1 MLVEFILIIISLV
14 LSAVSLIVLR
24 ENPTINK
31 NPLKDAIQNN
41 DLELVKKLLNE
52 GTTFQASFQHPT
64 ILFFI
69 VDRSNVDMLE
79 LVVNTISVDFET
91 LDYSEETVLHKA
103 SNNNL
108 SIMEKLIEL
117 GANVNAIPCG
127 RDTVLRRMVNRGL
140 LWHTRFLLQNGAD
153 PNIRGYR
160 CSTPLSTSLGLNNSE
175 ISMLL
180 MEYGADI
187 NLIGYNPAITLAA
200 EHSNII
206 IMRRLIELGADINDK
221 NTKGN
226 NSIHIAVYNS
236 DKPLI
241 EFLYECNADFN
252 LCNYS
257 DRTPLQITVD
267 NCKPDIVQLLINCG
281 ADVNYQNSNLSAL
294 ESACKCNKKNTVK
307 VLLQSGMVY
316 KDIAR
321 KCIEIA
327 TNPIVKND
335 LINYVSSRKKSAVPI
350 N

>member
-1 MLVEFILIIISLV
+1 MLVEFIPIIISLV
-14 LSAVSLIVLR
+14 LLTVSLVVFC
-24 ENPTINK
+24 ENLIINK
-31 NPLKDAIQNN
+31 NLLKDAIQNN

-52 GTTFQASFQHPT
+52 GTTFQASSQYPT

-91 LDYSEETVLHKA
+91 LRYSGETVLHTA
-103 SNNNL
+103 SDNNL
-108 SIMEKLIEL
+108 PVMERLIEL
-117 GANVNAIPCG
+117 GADVNATSYG
-127 RDTVLRRMVNRGL
+127 RDTVLRRMVRRGL

-153 PNIRGYR
+153 PNIRSHK
-160 CSTPLSTSLGLNNSE
+160 CLTPLSTSLELNNSE

-187 NLIGYNPAITLAA
+187 NLMDYNPTITLAS

-221 NTKGN
+221 NMKGN
-226 NSIHIAVYNS
+226 SSIHIAVYNS

-257 DRTPLQITVD
+257 DKTPLQIAVD

-281 ADVNYQNSNLSAL
+281 ADVNYQNSNLSVL

-307 VLLQSGMVY
+307 VLLQSGMIY
-316 KDIAR
+316 KDIAGR
-321 KCIEIA
+321 CIEIA